1 MGVVVFSSHSLRSP
15 FSTSPL
21 SLSPLRPPLPP
32 SKPPQ
37 ISFSTSSPQMDPQIG
52 GSSKRFMDFPYV
64 SAPHRDLMVELVS
77 TMESRLESYLLPC
90 TLPQDVQY
98 YHNHTGT
105 AHACLHIRSG
115 LKPSLR
121 WLFLLGSSSLLL
133 EIYEHDPVQTSENF
147 HVYQIDFMLGSWLH
161 CELPAG
167 ALNITSLSA
176 YLSPLTDAPNFL
188 MELIQSSP
196 TSLVFILDLPPRK
209 DLVLHPD
216 YLQTFY
222 EATQLNRHRQLL
234 EKIPEVRPYSSSSLY
249 IRFLVSPTA
258 ILVRIETGGTER
270 MEEIVRHHVSS
281 IAKEVLGTW
290 LDWCACGERDM
301 GEADRDYVAKRD
313 RMIKKKTIEID
324 LGSSLPR
331 LFGEEVA
338 ARVLAAI
345 QEVFN

>member
-1 MGVVVFSSHSLRSP
+1 
-15 FSTSPL
+15 
-21 SLSPLRPPLPP
+21 
-32 SKPPQ
+32 
-37 ISFSTSSPQMDPQIG
+37 
-52 GSSKRFMDFPYV
+52 
-64 SAPHRDLMVELVS
+64 
-77 TMESRLESYLLPC
+77 
-90 TLPQDVQY
+90 
-98 YHNHTGT
+98 
-105 AHACLHIRSG
+105 
-115 LKPSLR
+115 
-121 WLFLLGSSSLLL
+121 
-133 EIYEHDPVQTSENF
+133 
-147 HVYQIDFMLGSWLH
+147 MLGSWLH